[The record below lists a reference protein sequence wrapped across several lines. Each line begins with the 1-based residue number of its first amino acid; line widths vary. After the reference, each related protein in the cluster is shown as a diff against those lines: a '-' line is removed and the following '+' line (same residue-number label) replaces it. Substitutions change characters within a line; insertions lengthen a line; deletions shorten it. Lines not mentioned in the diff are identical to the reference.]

1 MSNGDRIQYKR
12 VHFGVFSMSRFRTIG
27 AQLGLGIVVQ
37 IVMIFGVSQAGLDWQ
52 IVFYMYLSSF
62 NTKQNYVKV
71 WPKLAD
77 CFKELNKI

>member
-52 IVFYMYLSSF
+52 IELNVSF
-62 NTKQNYVKV
+62 VLKFEV

-77 CFKELNKI
+77 CCFKELNKI

>member
-1 MSNGDRIQYKR
+1 
-12 VHFGVFSMSRFRTIG
+12 MSRFRTIG

-52 IVFYMYLSSF
+52 IELHVSF
-62 NTKQNYVKV
+62 VYYVEV